1 LLVFVCH
8 YRLSLDAGRQSQA
21 AVAFRGFTHIGE
33 ACRDPDAS
41 GPDPRRTIHLIGE
54 STVTH
59 PAAEDTGPITFTVVT
74 ERDGPVIVA
83 LAGELDMVS
92 APAVRERLLSLLRPD
107 ASRLVI
113 DMSAVRYA
121 DASGLAALVSTQRR
135 AVLLGGTLRLAA
147 LRPEVAKVLTVTG
160 LSRNLA
166 AYPTVQ
172 AALAGRKL
180 TIRTALRGTSVVA
193 ANTRP
198 AQAQAE
204 LGPYGGELRAAVA
217 AVLANADAWRDA
229 DPCRRFSP
237 ALRALAQAHAG
248 TSYAAVAQA
257 AQSLLS
263 VLVREPLTYS
273 PAVAATASR
282 LRGLFSPRPQLAM
295 G

>member
-1 LLVFVCH
+1 MT
-8 YRLSLDAGRQSQA
+8 LD
-21 AVAFRGFTHIGE
+21 V
-33 ACRDPDAS
+33 
-41 GPDPRRTIHLIGE
+41 RRTIHLIGE
-54 STVTH
+54 STVTQ

-121 DASGLAALVSTQRR
+121 DASGLAVLVSTQRR

-147 LRPEVAKVLTVTG
+147 LRPEVAKVMTVTG
-160 LSRNLA
+160 LSRHLA

-180 TIRTALRGTSVVA
+180 TIRTALRGTSQAVA
-193 ANTRP
+193 AAQVP
-198 AQAQAE
+198 PQAQAE
-204 LGPYGGELRAAVA
+204 LGPYGGELRAAVSA
-217 AVLANADAWRDA
+217 LLANADAWRDA
-229 DPCRRFSP
+229 DPRRRFSP
-237 ALRALAQAHAG
+237 ALRVLAQAHAG
-248 TSYAAVAQA
+248 TSDRAVAQA

-263 VLVREPLTYS
+263 VLVREPLIYS

-282 LRGLFSPRPQLAM
+282 LRRLLPPRPQLAM